1 MDSGKSYTHMF
12 QDPNWLGKLAI
23 GTLLM
28 LAGIVLSPVV
38 IGFVPLFIATGYTL
52 VVIDNVRLGREY
64 PLPDWQDWG
73 RFFLLGLKITVA
85 LFVWLLPMLIS
96 MVPVMAGSVMLDNG
110 QAQAQAPGM
119 GFIGG
124 MLIFCGSCLMILW
137 GLFVTLLTPAIYTR
151 IAVTDRFGAA
161 FDLGKIWHYTRD
173 NLANIIIAVLLIWL
187 AGLVASVLAM
197 LGLVVLCIGV
207 LITFPF
213 AILWQYLV
221 QSHLFGQ
228 IAATSVTSIEQ

>member
-1 MDSGKSYTHMF
+1 MDFGKAFTYMF

-28 LAGIVLSPVV
+28 LVGIVLSPLF
-38 IGFVPLFIATGYTL
+38 IGFLPLLIVGGYTL
-52 VVIDNVRLGREY
+52 VVIDNVRLGREH
-64 PLPDWQDWG
+64 PLPEWQDWG

-85 LFVWLLPMLIS
+85 MIVWTLPMLIC
-96 MVPVMAGSVMLDNG
+96 MVPIIAGSAMSDNSQFQG
-110 QAQAQAPGM
+110 L

-124 MLIFCGSCLMILW
+124 LLIFCGSCLAILW

-151 IAVTDRFGAA
+151 VAVTDRFASA
-161 FDLGKIWHYTRD
+161 FDLGRIWGFTRD
-173 NLANIIIAVLLIWL
+173 NLANVIVAIVLIWL
-187 AGLVASVLAM
+187 AGFVVFIGAS
-197 LGLVVLCIGV
+197 LGLIVVCIGV
-207 LITFPF
+207 LITLPF